1 MSRMKRLTVFAIA
14 LLFPCGLIAA
24 ADEFPEEWLTVAEK
38 TEFRATSSY
47 DQTMVYLYQLEAAA
61 PELIRVTD
69 FGRSGQGRPLPLV
82 IVSSDGAFTP
92 EAAAAT
98 GKPILLIQSCIH
110 AGEVDGKDATLMVL
124 RDIALGLRPELAE
137 GAVTLFAPIY
147 NADGHEHV
155 SIYNRSNQNGPVEGM
170 GYRATANGIN
180 LNRDFLRLVSPEA
193 KALAKLVTT
202 WNPHLH
208 VDNHVTNGS
217 DHAWVLTWLVA
228 EAPELAPQLDAWVGA
243 HLPKVLAVVEA
254 DGHPNGPYVNHIS
267 RSDPTAGMIWDVTQ
281 PRYSSGYFPLR
292 NRVSI
297 LIEMHAHKPFRDRV
311 LANRAFIDELIDE
324 VGRSGRELVK
334 AVNEAEGAT
343 VAMGVADAEPSK
355 VVVRWKLGDEG
366 ETITWP
372 AYDWT
377 IEDSEV
383 MGGKR
388 VRYRPGEIREV
399 ELEWRHLQEAELTLA
414 RPRGYLVLAGWP
426 QIEELVAGHGLRAFR
441 LNADTELEVE
451 TTRLAN
457 PELATSP
464 YQGVVMVEG
473 FEVSREREKRS
484 IPAGSLWIPADQPSF
499 EVAVQLFEPEAPDSI
514 VRWGVVSSLFERKI
528 YIGPDLLEQLAKEML
543 TDDKVRSEWE
553 AALEDSD
560 FAGNTGARYMWWY
573 KRTPYW
579 DETVGL
585 LPVMR
590 VMAPVDL
597 DIEPWPQ
604 P

>member
-1 MSRMKRLTVFAIA
+1 MKKITAALAACLLISTVAV
-14 LLFPCGLIAA
+14 A
-24 ADEFPEEWLTVAEK
+24 ADEFPEEWRTVAEQSD
-38 TEFRATSSY
+38 FRATSSY
-47 DQTMVYLYQLEAAA
+47 DQTMVYLYQLEAVA

-92 EAAAAT
+92 EEAAAT

-124 RDIALGLRPELAE
+124 RDIALGRRPELAE
-137 GAVTLFAPIY
+137 GTVTLFAPIY
-147 NADGHEHV
+147 NADGHENV
-155 SIYNRSNQNGPVEGM
+155 SPYNRSNQNGPVDGM

-193 KALAKLVTT
+193 KALAKLVAT

-228 EAPELAPQLDAWVGA
+228 EAPQLAEPVDAWVGN
-243 HLPKVLAVVEA
+243 HLPKVLAKIDA
-254 DGHPNGPYVNHIS
+254 AGHPNGPYVSHVS
-267 RSDPTAGMIWDVTQ
+267 RSDPSAGMIWDVAQ

-311 LANRAFIDELIDE
+311 LANRAFIDEMMAE
-324 VGRSGRELVK
+324 AGRSGEALVR
-334 AVNEAEGAT
+334 AVEQAEAAT
-343 VAMGVADAEPSK
+343 VALGAEDAEPSE
-355 VVVRWKLGDEG
+355 VVVRWGVAEEG

-372 AYDWT
+372 AYDWSL
-377 IEDSEV
+377 EDSIV
-383 MGGKR
+383 TGGRR
-388 VRYRPGEIREV
+388 VQYQPGKSREV
-399 ELEWRHLQEAELTLA
+399 ELEWRHLPVAELKFA

-426 QIEELVAGHGLRAFR
+426 QIEELVANHGLRASR
-441 LNADTELEVE
+441 LANDAELEVE
-451 TTRLAN
+451 TVRLSS
-457 PELATSP
+457 PKFATSS
-464 YQGVVMVEG
+464 YQGVLMVTD
-473 FEVSREREKRS
+473 FEISRQQELRL

-514 VRWGVVSSLFERKI
+514 VRWSVVSSLFERKI
-528 YIGPDLLEQLAKEML
+528 YIGLDRLEEFAREML
-543 TDDKVRSEWE
+543 TDEDVKSEWE
-553 AALEDSD
+553 AALEDPD
-560 FAGNTGARYMWWY
+560 FANNWSARYLWWY
-573 KRTPYW
+573 RRTPYW

-585 LPVMR
+585 LPVTR
-590 VMAPVDL
+590 VMEPFKL
-597 DIEPWPQ
+597 PLEPWQ
-604 P
+604 

>member
-1 MSRMKRLTVFAIA
+1 MKKTTILAIF
-14 LLFPCGLIAA
+14 LLISAFSFSSGDFP
-24 ADEFPEEWLTVAEK
+24 DKWLTVAEK
-38 TEFRATSSY
+38 TDFRATSSY
-47 DQTMVYLYQLEAAA
+47 DQTMVYLHQLEAAA

-137 GAVTLFAPIY
+137 GAVALFAPIY
-147 NADGHEHV
+147 NADGHENV

-170 GYRATANGIN
+170 GYRATANGVN
-180 LNRDFLRLVSPEA
+180 LNRDFMRLVSAEA
-193 KALAKLVTT
+193 KALAQLVAT

-217 DHAWVLTWLVA
+217 DHAWVLTWSVD
-228 EAPELAPQLDAWVGA
+228 EAPSLAPQVDAWVGC
-243 HLPKVLAVVEA
+243 HLPKVLAEIEA
-254 DGHPNGPYVNHIS
+254 GGHPSGPYVNLVS
-267 RSDPTAGMIWDVTQ
+267 RSDPTAGMIWDIAQ
-281 PRYSSGYFPLR
+281 PRYSTGYFPLR
-292 NRVSI
+292 NRASI

-311 LANRAFIDELIDE
+311 LANRAFIDELIAE
-324 VGRSGRELVK
+324 VGRSGKALVR
-334 AVNEAEGAT
+334 AVEQAEAAT
-343 VAMGVADAEPSK
+343 VAMGGADAEPSEI
-355 VVVRWKLGDEG
+355 VVRWKIAEDG
-366 ETITWP
+366 EQITWP
-372 AYDWT
+372 AYDWS
-377 IEDSEV
+377 IEESIV

-388 VRYRPGEIREV
+388 VQFHPGEIREV
-399 ELEWRHLQEAELTLA
+399 ELEWRHLPVAELTLA

-426 QIEELVAGHGLRAFR
+426 QIEELVTGHGLRASR
-441 LNADTELEVE
+441 LAADTELEVE
-451 TTRLAN
+451 TIRLSS
-457 PELATSP
+457 PKFATSS
-464 YQGVVMVEG
+464 YQGVVMVED
-473 FEVSREREKRS
+473 FEVIRRREQRI

-499 EVAVQLFEPEAPDSI
+499 EVAVQLFEPEAPDSL

-528 YIGPDLLEQLAKEML
+528 YIGPDLLDQLAGEML
-543 TDDKVRSEWE
+543 TDEYVRREWH
-553 AALEDSD
+553 AALEDPE
-560 FAGNTGARYMWWY
+560 FADNRIARYLWWY

-590 VMAPVDL
+590 LMAPVGL
-597 DIEPWPQ
+597 QLEPRPQ

>member
-1 MSRMKRLTVFAIA
+1 MKKTTFLAIS
-14 LLFPCGLIAA
+14 LIISTFIFA
-24 ADEFPEEWLTVAEK
+24 ADELPEEWLTVAEK

-82 IVSSDGAFTP
+82 IVSSEGAFTP

-98 GKPILLIQSCIH
+98 GKPVLLIQSCIH

-124 RDIALGLRPELAE
+124 RDIALGRRSELAK

-243 HLPKVLAVVEA
+243 HLPKVLAEIEA

-343 VAMGVADAEPSK
+343 VAMGVADAEPSM

-366 ETITWP
+366 EPITWP

-377 IEDSEV
+377 IEESEV
-383 MGGKR
+383 IGGQR
-388 VRYRPGEIREV
+388 VRYRPGKIREV

-426 QIEELVAGHGLRAFR
+426 QIEELVAGHGLRTFR
-441 LNADTELEVE
+441 LSQDTELEVE
-451 TTRLAN
+451 TVRLSS
-457 PELATSP
+457 PEFATSSF
-464 YQGVVMVEG
+464 QGVVMVED
-473 FEVSREREKRS
+473 FEVSRQPEKRS

-499 EVAVQLFEPEAPDSI
+499 EVAVQLFEPEAPDSM

-553 AALEDSD
+553 SALEDLD

-597 DIEPWPQ
+597 DLEPWSRP
-604 P
+604 

>member
-1 MSRMKRLTVFAIA
+1 MNKTTVLAISLLLSTFSFAT
-14 LLFPCGLIAA
+14 
-24 ADEFPEEWLTVAEK
+24 DEYPQEWLTVAEK
-38 TEFRATSSY
+38 SDFRATSSY
-47 DQTMVYLYQLEAAA
+47 DQTMVYLYRLEAAA
-61 PELIRVTD
+61 PHLIRVTD

-82 IVSSDGAFTP
+82 IVSADGAFTP

-124 RDIALGLRPELAE
+124 RDIALGRRPELVK
-137 GAVTLFAPIY
+137 GVVTLFAPIY

-180 LNRDFLRLVSPEA
+180 LNRDFLRLVSPEG

-217 DHAWVLTWLVA
+217 DHAWVLTWLVD
-228 EAPELAPQLDAWVGA
+228 EAPRLAPSLDAWVGA
-243 HLPKVLAVVEA
+243 HLPRVLAAIEA
-254 DGHPNGPYVNHIS
+254 GGHPNGPYVNHVS
-267 RSDPTAGMIWDVTQ
+267 RSDPTAGMIWDVAL
-281 PRYSSGYFPLR
+281 PRYSSGYFSLR
-292 NRVSI
+292 NRASI

-311 LANRAFIDELIDE
+311 LANRAFIDELIEE
-324 VGRSGRELVK
+324 VGRSGQELVR
-334 AVNEAEGAT
+334 AVQEAEAAT
-343 VAMGVADAEPSK
+343 VAMGVADARPSE
-355 VVVRWKLGDEG
+355 VVVRWKVVEES

-372 AYDWT
+372 AYEWS

-383 MGGKR
+383 MGGKQ
-388 VRYRPGEIREV
+388 VQYHPGEIREV
-399 ELEWRHLQEAELTLA
+399 ELEWRHLQIAELTLA

-426 QIEELVAGHGLRAFR
+426 QVEELVAGHGLRAFR
-441 LNADTELEVE
+441 LSEDTELEVE

-457 PELATSP
+457 PEFATSP
-464 YQGVVMVEG
+464 YQGVVMVED
-473 FEVSREREKRS
+473 FEISRQPETRS

-514 VRWGVVSSLFERKI
+514 VRWGVVSSLFERKV
-528 YIGPDLLEQLAKEML
+528 YIGLDLLESLADEML
-543 TDDKVRSEWE
+543 VDEKVRSEWE
-553 AALEDSD
+553 SALEDPD
-560 FAGNTGARYMWWY
+560 FAKNPSARYMWWY
-573 KRTPYW
+573 QRTPYW

-590 VMAPVDL
+590 IMVPVDL
-597 DIEPWPQ
+597 DLEPWPGH
-604 P
+604 